1 MAISYPNLQATARR
15 LIGENGT
22 CCKLKNPVGET
33 QYDPALNDYVQDYEI
48 FDGFCLISAYDE
60 RLADGTVIRV
70 GDRKVTAVLSGEPKP
85 GLSKLDVYDKTGRIL
100 KETYQVINS
109 APVSPDASTVI
120 IYMLHCRK

>member
-1 MAISYPNLQATARR
+1 MAINYAPLQATARR
-15 LIGENGT
+15 LTGENGT
-22 CCKLKNPVGET
+22 YCKLKNPVGEA
-33 QYDPALNDYVQDYEI
+33 QYDSASNTYVQDYDP
-48 FDGFCLISAYDE
+48 FDGFCLVSAYDE

-85 GLSKLDVYDKTGRIL
+85 GLSRLEVYDKTGRIV

-120 IYMLHCRK
+120 LYKLHCRK